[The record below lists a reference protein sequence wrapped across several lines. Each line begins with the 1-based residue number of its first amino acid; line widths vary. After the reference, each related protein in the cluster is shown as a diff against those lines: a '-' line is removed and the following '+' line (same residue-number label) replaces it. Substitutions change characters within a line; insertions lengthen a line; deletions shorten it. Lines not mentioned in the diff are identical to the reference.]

1 MNKKEW
7 TLEKKGKEG
16 IGHLQFST
24 VNLIM
29 KMRDTLENLLKE
41 KEYEKNENVLLIE
54 ETFRLL
60 FTYTTEIGRIKM
72 LIDNPWDMAH
82 FALTLQHFS
91 RALERFNEL
100 YYTALSKHVYTQE
113 VYSHAEGIEKRTRL
127 CRIQKGKHYT
137 LYDHKPHY
145 VKQSTFL
152 EDVKS
157 LRGLVK
163 EILYIGK
170 VYHAE

>member
-29 KMRDTLENLLKE
+29 RLRPILEHVLEE
-41 KEYEKNENVLLIE
+41 KIGEKNDDALLIE

-60 FTYTTEIGRIKM
+60 FTYTTEIGKIKM
-72 LIDNPWDMAH
+72 LIENPWDMAH

-91 RALERFNEL
+91 HSLERFNEL
-100 YYTALSKHVYTQE
+100 YWKALVTHVPTE
-113 VYSHAEGIEKRTRL
+113 DIYSHAEGIEKRTRL

-152 EDVKS
+152 EDIKS

-163 EILYIGK
+163 EVLYIGK